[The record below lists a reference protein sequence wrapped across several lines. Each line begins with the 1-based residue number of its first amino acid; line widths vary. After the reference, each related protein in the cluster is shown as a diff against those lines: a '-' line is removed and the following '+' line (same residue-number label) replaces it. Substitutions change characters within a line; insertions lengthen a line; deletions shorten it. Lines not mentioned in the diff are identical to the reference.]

1 MASIRRDNDDLILPA
16 NKQTDGNEKERRRR
30 AQSGQWQHSLL
41 EGIVENKIAM
51 AKLPELW
58 ELWESRESSVDC
70 QQSHRQSTTLT
81 LSSRRA
87 EDAFLSISL
96 AHSVSASFQSTIQ
109 IMFASSS
116 SEEDE
121 SNWKEKKMDKKGYKK
136 GKQDNVLS
144 NTGLSNGKERW
155 EKKKKKKK
163 KKTEST
169 GSDEAESEQGKKQET
184 EIRAKTKEKK
194 EDEDE
199 EEKEAN

>member
-16 NKQTDGNEKERRRR
+16 NKQTDGNEKKRRRR

-41 EGIVENKIAM
+41 EGTVESKIAM

-87 EDAFLSISL
+87 EDASLSLSLSISL

-121 SNWKEKKMDKKGYKK
+121 SDWEKKKMGKKEYKK
-136 GKQDNVLS
+136 GKQDN
-144 NTGLSNGKERW
+144 NTGLSDGK
-155 EKKKKKKK
+155 
-163 KKTEST
+163 
-169 GSDEAESEQGKKQET
+169 
-184 EIRAKTKEKK
+184 
-194 EDEDE
+194 
-199 EEKEAN
+199 